1 MTVESRRK
9 FVPAGKNEAAFFSG
23 RVSPLLAARTHTE
36 RTTMEA
42 AFLESGTNVDK
53 VRGAIRFVSG
63 FWEKEQGTASKGAIP
78 HWPKFEMDEWM
89 ERRSRGGR
97 GRCPEQNGQGYEGYP
112 FSNSND
118 WNYARLCSMCGI
130 L

>member
-1 MTVESRRK
+1 MRRSK
-9 FVPAGKNEAAFFSG
+9 ADANSIRPPHFLAAAYLKALT
-23 RVSPLLAARTHTE
+23 PLLAARTHTE

-78 HWPKFEMDEWM
+78 LAE
-89 ERRSRGGR
+89 
-97 GRCPEQNGQGYEGYP
+97 
-112 FSNSND
+112 
-118 WNYARLCSMCGI
+118 I
-130 L
+130 